1 MKRIIFTIAIAFMG
15 YASFGQQASQL
26 IPTQGL
32 NPKTFTPPNF
42 LYVNQADNRIWP
54 VLADSVR
61 LKYINIKWINDS
73 VIVIGT
79 RKFVR
84 KDSVYSNPSFIAN
97 IDYNTKIANKPNL
110 SNFLTSEVDPL
121 FSAQIVNYRTKN
133 QNDALYQPV
142 GPYLT
147 IETDPTVPAYSKGLT
162 SFSVI
167 KSSTDPLYKAIG
179 YAPSYSEITG
189 KPTTLSGLGI
199 TDGVTSSALS
209 SSLSNYV
216 LTSTYTAGLA
226 AKQNSLT
233 LTTTGSGAATLIGST
248 LNIPTPVVNAYTAG
262 TGISVSGN
270 VITNTSPDQTVV
282 IAGSNGVT
290 ASGTYPNFN
299 IQQTTPTYNN
309 APGRT
314 LGTSFRPSTTRPTR
328 VSYTVSITTAISL
341 LNLNSAGSVALQISS
356 DNINFTTINS
366 AGISR
371 TLAVSISVGLNE
383 TTMFNIQ
390 GEVPAGF
397 YCRLQGT
404 VSGGATSTF
413 TSGQEVTY

>member
-1 MKRIIFTIAIAFMG
+1 MKRIIFTIVIALMG

-84 KDSVYSNPSFIAN
+84 KDSVYSNPSFISN

-133 QNDALYQPV
+133 QNDALY
-142 GPYLT
+142 
-147 IETDPTVPAYSKGLT
+147 
-162 SFSVI
+162 
-167 KSSTDPLYKAIG
+167 KAID
-179 YAPSYSEITG
+179 YVPSYAEITS
-189 KPTTLSGLGI
+189 KPTTLSGFGI

-216 LTSTYTAGLA
+216 LTSTYTSGLA

-233 LTTTGSGAATLIGST
+233 LTTTGSGSATLSGSI
-248 LNIPTPVVNAYTAG
+248 LNIPTPIVNAYTAG
-262 TGISVSGN
+262 TGISVAAN

-282 IAGSNGVT
+282 ITGSNGIT
-290 ASGTYPNFN
+290 SSGTYPNFN

-309 APGRT
+309 TPART

-328 VSYTVSITTAISL
+328 VSYTVSIATTLSL
-341 LNLNSAGSVALQISS
+341 LNLNSSGTVQLQISP
-356 DNINFTTINS
+356 DNVTFSTINS
-366 AGISR
+366 AGITR
-371 TLAVSISVGLNE
+371 TLAVSISVGLND
-383 TTMFNIQ
+383 TSMLNIQ
-390 GEVPAGF
+390 GEIPAGY
-397 YCRLQGT
+397 YCRLLST
-404 VSGGATSTF
+404 VSGGATAVF

>member
-1 MKRIIFTIAIAFMG
+1 MKRIIFTIAIALMG

-54 VLADSVR
+54 VLSDSVR

-84 KDSVYSNPSFIAN
+84 KDSVYSNPSFISN

-110 SNFLTSEVDPL
+110 SAFLTTSAASSTYQPLGSYYPLTGNPSNFLTSEVDPL
-121 FSAQIVNYRTKN
+121 FSAQIINYRTKN
-133 QNDALYQPV
+133 QNDALY
-142 GPYLT
+142 
-147 IETDPTVPAYSKGLT
+147 
-162 SFSVI
+162 
-167 KSSTDPLYKAIG
+167 KAID
-179 YAPSYSEITG
+179 YVPSYAEITG
-189 KPTTLSGLGI
+189 KPTTLSGFGI

-226 AKQNSLT
+226 TKQNNLT
-233 LTTTGSGAATLIGST
+233 LTTTGSGSATLSGSI
-248 LNIPTPVVNAYTAG
+248 LNIPTPIVNAYTAG
-262 TGISVSGN
+262 TGISVAAN

-282 IAGSNGVT
+282 ITGSNGVT

-309 APGRT
+309 TPGRT

-328 VSYTVSITTAISL
+328 VSYTVSVATTLSL
-341 LNLNSAGSVALQISS
+341 LNLNSSGTVQLQISP
-356 DNINFTTINS
+356 DNVTFSTINS
-366 AGISR
+366 AGITR
-371 TLAVSISVGLNE
+371 ALAVSISVGLND
-383 TTMFNIQ
+383 TSMLNIQ
-390 GEVPAGF
+390 GEIPAGF
-397 YCRLQGT
+397 YCRLLST
-404 VSGGATSTF
+404 VSGGATAVF